1 MAAEK
6 CPGFVAEFNTY
17 NISGYDSMLLTS
29 FLQGVSQSTRLL
41 KHHLAAKG
49 SLGFI
54 VEFNIIWQP
63 KGCSGF
69 VVEFNI
75 CNISGNDPMLLTSFL
90 QEVSQLQAAQ
100 DLLLNLTSFSSRRL
114 P

>member
-1 MAAEK
+1 
-6 CPGFVAEFNTY
+6 
-17 NISGYDSMLLTS
+17 MLLTS

-100 DLLLNLTSFSSRRL
+100 DLLLNLTSFGSRRL